1 MNYGELFRGNRLCR
15 LLGIEYPIIGGGMTW
30 VSDANLCAAV
40 SKAGGVGVLAAG
52 NLPPDILRAQIARV
66 GELTRKPIGVN
77 LVGISPNFSSHLDI
91 VTSLRPELVTLGAD
105 PNFQEHVTTLL
116 GHGIK
121 VFPLAASVLMAMLA
135 EEAGAQAVIPEGQEA
150 GGHISDI
157 STMPFIPQVVDAVK
171 IPVIAAGGIGDGR
184 GMAAAFALGA
194 EGVQIG
200 TALIVA
206 DECGAHEKYKQAV
219 LAAEDRSTE
228 VTGISIGKP
237 TRALRNKLTREL
249 KKMED
254 LGVPWTE
261 IELLASG
268 KLREAAQEGNVRAG
282 SVMMGQIAGLVKKR
296 GPAREIIE
304 EIVEGFVR
312 TIGDIS
318 SNYRMVNDKL

>member
-15 LLGIEYPIIGGGMTW
+15 LMGIKYPVIGGGMTW

-40 SKAGGVGVLAAG
+40 SEAGGVGVLAAG
-52 NLPPDILRAQIARV
+52 NLPPDALRDQITRAKA
-66 GELTRKPIGVN
+66 LTRNPIGVN
-77 LVGISPNFSSHLDI
+77 LVGISPNFSSHLD
-91 VTSLRPELVTLGAD
+91 VVASLRPELVTLGAD

-116 GHGIK
+116 KHGIK
-121 VFPLAASVLMAMLA
+121 VFPLIASVRMAMLA
-135 EEAGAQAVIPEGQEA
+135 EESGAQAVIPEGQEA
-150 GGHISDI
+150 GGHISDV
-157 STMPFIPQVVDAVK
+157 STMPFVPQVVDAVE

-206 DECGAHEKYKQAV
+206 DECGVHENYKEAV
-219 LAAEDRSTE
+219 LAAEDRSTA

-254 LGVPWTE
+254 SGVPWTD

-282 SVMMGQIAGLVKKR
+282 SVMMGQIAGLIKKR
-296 GPAREIIE
+296 GPARQIIE
-304 EIVEGFVR
+304 EMIEGFAR
-312 TIGDIS
+312 TVGDLES
-318 SNYRMVNDKL
+318 KYHQDR